1 MRGFEAK
8 CSAAISSKH
17 RAFTLLEVMI
27 ALVILSIIGSV
38 TAVQVKKMIDAH
50 RFESEV
56 TSLFI
61 SLQEA
66 QVLSAAY
73 QTDLALDIKNVGGK
87 LSYQIS
93 TDEPFSETTLST
105 NIVNLPHVSAI
116 KFNNASPPRLHFD
129 VYSGGRIEPRGSLA
143 FYQGEKVLWLDLQR
157 GHLMKFSYQ
166 KPNPVKQE
174 ILSMPKDS
182 K

>member
-1 MRGFEAK
+1 
-8 CSAAISSKH
+8 
-17 RAFTLLEVMI
+17 MI

-38 TAVQVKKMIDAH
+38 TAIQVKKMIDAH

-56 TSLFI
+56 TALFI

-73 QTDLALDIKNVGGK
+73 QTDLALDIAKINGK

-93 TDEPFSETTLST
+93 TDEPFPEAVLNT
-105 NIVNLPHVSAI
+105 NSIDLRHVSAV
-116 KFNNASPPRLHFD
+116 KFNDVSPARLHFD
-129 VYSGGRIEPRGSLA
+129 IYSGGRIEPRGSLA
-143 FYQGEKVLWLDLQR
+143 FYQDKKALWIDLQR

-166 KPNPVKQE
+166 KPKPIKQE
-174 ILSMPKDS
+174 KLALPKES
-182 K
+182 I